1 MLLRVD
7 SFGSVPQHWI
17 FLNICTGRQNFC
29 LPSFFLVLATWIQG
43 RMCGER
49 CLGKCL
55 YWCATLSCYSFLMLS
70 SFHPVAHSFFSRWA
84 PPWNPDLQSDF
95 ILSPHQSHGRGEQSL
110 LHLCHPHP
118 PSFLFFSSPPH
129 LCIAASRSLAKAL
142 MLQKELQKK
151 FLLSFF
157 PPSFL
162 PSPIHP
168 LVIFS
173 LFLCLQ
179 MELYLMDYLYH
190 PLPLSVCLSF

>member
-1 MLLRVD
+1 M
-7 SFGSVPQHWI
+7 PQHWI

-43 RMCGER
+43 HMCGER

-55 YWCATLSCYSFLMLS
+55 YRCATSSCYSFLMFL

-84 PPWNPDLQSDF
+84 PPWHPDLQSDF

-129 LCIAASRSLAKAL
+129 LFIAASRSPAKAL

-162 PSPIHP
+162 PSITHP
-168 LVIFS
+168 SSRHLLSLSLSADGVIS
-173 LFLCLQ
+173 NGLSVSPPSSLCLS
-179 MELYLMDYLYH
+179 LILKSASH
-190 PLPLSVCLSF
+190 F